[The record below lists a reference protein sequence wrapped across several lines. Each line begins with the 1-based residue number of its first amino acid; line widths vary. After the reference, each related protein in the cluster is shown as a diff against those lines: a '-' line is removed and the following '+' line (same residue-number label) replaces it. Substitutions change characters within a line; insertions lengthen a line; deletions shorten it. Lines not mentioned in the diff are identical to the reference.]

1 MKAIAGLAP
10 DSPSLTELGGTVW
23 SVETK
28 DVPLAFNPAICKD
41 SNGGLAVVARRSNY
55 QLDTYFGS
63 LTIPSGAKSVK
74 NATYFSYL
82 DKNLSPSKWSRIEF
96 KGGPDLFRGPEDAR
110 LIRRGSDFY
119 LSVVLLERDIPRAR
133 VALYQLD
140 IDKMVATH
148 IETYPGTEEKRPEKN
163 WMTHLELGNIDFSF
177 IKELPNNIR
186 GGSSLI
192 PWGTGYLAL
201 CHKTYLN
208 KNRFYNP
215 LIFGVQEG
223 VERTYTH
230 VFVEFDSK
238 LKIRNVSDEFF
249 LVGRG
254 IEFATGLVELGTDLL
269 ISFGKNDR
277 EAWFGKIPAIKIKK
291 MLNEGA

>member
-10 DSPSLTELGGTVW
+10 NSPSLTELGGTVW
-23 SVETK
+23 PIDTK

-41 SNGGLAVVARRSNY
+41 SSGNLAAVVRRSNY

-63 LTIPSGAKSVK
+63 LTIPSGSRSVK
-74 NATYFSYL
+74 NATYFSHL
-82 DKNLSPSKWSRIEF
+82 DETLSPVKWSRVEF
-96 KGGPDLFRGPEDAR
+96 RGGPDLYRGPEDAR

-133 VALYQLD
+133 VGLYKLNVSE
-140 IDKMVATH
+140 MLATH
-148 IETYPGTEEKRPEKN
+148 VETYLGTEAKRPEKN
-163 WMTHLELGNIDFSF
+163 WMTHLELDSSDFPF
-177 IKELPNNIR
+177 IKELSNNIR

-192 PWGTGYLAL
+192 PWGDGYLAL

-215 LIFGVQEG
+215 LIFGIQEG

-230 VFVEFDSK
+230 VFVEFDSHLDVK
-238 LKIRNVSDEFF
+238 RVSNEFF

-269 ISFGKNDR
+269 ISFGKNDK
-277 EAWFGKIPAIKIKK
+277 EAWFGKIPSIKIKK

>member
-23 SVETK
+23 PIDTK

-41 SNGGLAVVARRSNY
+41 SEGRLAVVSRRTNY
-55 QLDTYFGS
+55 QLDTKFGA
-63 LTIPSGAKSVK
+63 LTIPSGARSVK

-82 DKNLSPSKWSRIEF
+82 DKKFFPIKWSKVLF
-96 KGGPDLFRGPEDAR
+96 QGGPSLSRGPEDAR

-133 VALYQLD
+133 MGLYKLD
-140 IDKMVATH
+140 VENMLATH
-148 IETYPGTEEKRPEKN
+148 VDTYAGIDDKRPEKN
-163 WMTHLELGNIDFSF
+163 WMTQLEHTDTNFSY

-192 PWGTGYLAL
+192 SWGDGYLAL

-208 KNRFYNP
+208 KNKFYNP

-223 VERTYTH
+223 IERTYTH
-230 VFVEFDSK
+230 VFVEFDAEFAIKRVSK
-238 LKIRNVSDEFF
+238 EFF
-249 LVGRG
+249 LINKG

-269 ISFGKNDR
+269 IGFGKNDK
-277 EAWFGKIPAIKIKK
+277 EAWFGKIPSIKIKE